1 MSAMYLGIDVAKSK
15 FDAVLL
21 TADSKP
27 RHKVFTNTDEGY
39 AALSTWLEQQSAQH
53 VHACLEATGTF
64 AEAVARYLAAQG
76 HRVSLVNPSAI
87 WAFGRS
93 RLSRTKTDKVDAT
106 LIAHYCQMH
115 QPPAWT
121 PPSPEISELQA
132 LIRRLETLVQMRTME
147 TNRLAA
153 GVSSGAVRASLE
165 ATVAFLSEQI
175 QQTEKAIRDLIKQ
188 HSGLKE
194 RRDLLLSIPGVGPS
208 TAALLL
214 SELPHVSQFQR
225 AGQAAAFAGL
235 VPRVRQSGTSVHSR
249 PRLSKFGSPRLRKG
263 LFFPAMVALRF
274 NPLVRESGERLRS
287 RGKSPMAIVGA
298 AMRKLLHIAF
308 GVLKS
313 GKPFDPNMAAKAA

>member
-1 MSAMYLGIDVAKSK
+1 MYLGIDAAKSK
-15 FDAVLL
+15 FDVVLL
-21 TADSKP
+21 VEASKP
-27 RHKVFTNTDEGY
+27 KHKVFANTDAGF
-39 AALSTWLEQQSAQH
+39 AALSQWLEQHSAPQ
-53 VHACLEATGTF
+53 VHACIEATGTF
-64 AEAVARYLAAQG
+64 AEAIARYLVSHG
-76 HRVSLVNPSAI
+76 HTVSLVNPSAI

-106 LIAHYCQMH
+106 LIAQYCQMH
-115 QPPAWT
+115 RPPAWT
-121 PPSPEISELQA
+121 PPAPEISELQA

-153 GVSSGAVRASLE
+153 GVSSDAVRASLE
-165 ATVAFLSEQI
+165 ATVTFLSEQI
-175 QQTEKAIRDLIKQ
+175 QETQKAIHDLIRQ

-194 RRDLLLSIPGVGPS
+194 KQDLLTSIPGIGPS

-214 SELPHVSQFQR
+214 SELPNVSQFQR

-235 VPRVRQSGTSVHSR
+235 VPRVRQSGSSVHSR

-274 NPLVRESGERLRS
+274 NPLVREFGERLLS
-287 RGKSPMAIVGA
+287 RGKSRMAVVGA
-298 AMRKLLHIAF
+298 AMRKLLHIVF

-313 GKPFDPNMAAKAA
+313 GKPFNPNIAAKAT

>member
-1 MSAMYLGIDVAKSK
+1 
-15 FDAVLL
+15 
-21 TADSKP
+21 
-27 RHKVFTNTDEGY
+27 
-39 AALSTWLEQQSAQH
+39 
-53 VHACLEATGTF
+53 
-64 AEAVARYLAAQG
+64 
-76 HRVSLVNPSAI
+76 
-87 WAFGRS
+87 
-93 RLSRTKTDKVDAT
+93 VDAT

-188 HSGLKE
+188 HSGLKQK
-194 RRDLLLSIPGVGPS
+194 RDLLLSIPGVGPS

-225 AGQAAAFAGL
+225 AGQAAAFAGW

-263 LFFPAMVALRF
+263 CSSRPWSLCASTRWCGIRGAAALAGQ
-274 NPLVRESGERLRS
+274 E
-287 RGKSPMAIVGA
+287 PMAVVGA

-313 GKPFDPNMAAKAA
+313 GKPFDPNMAAKAT

>member
-1 MSAMYLGIDVAKSK
+1 MSAMSLGIDVAKSK

-76 HRVSLVNPSAI
+76 HKVSLVNPSAI

-194 RRDLLLSIPGVGPS
+194 RRDLLLSIPGIGPS

-225 AGQAAAFAGL
+225 AGQAAAFAGW

-298 AMRKLLHIAF
+298 AMRKLLHVAF

>member
-1 MSAMYLGIDVAKSK
+1 
-15 FDAVLL
+15 VLL
-21 TADSKP
+21 IEGAKP
-27 RHKVFTNTDEGY
+27 KHKVFANTDAGF
-39 AALSTWLEQQSAQH
+39 AALSQWLVQQSAPQ

-64 AEAVARYLAAQG
+64 AEGIARFLAAQG
-76 HRVSLVNPSAI
+76 HKVSLVNPSAI

-194 RRDLLLSIPGVGPS
+194 RRDLLLSIPGIGPS

-225 AGQAAAFAGL
+225 AGQAAAFAGW

-274 NPLVRESGERLRS
+274 NPLVRSSGS
-287 RGKSPMAIVGA
+287 GCARGARARWLLWGRPCANCCTLPSASSSLVSPSTRTWPPKPLDKPIQYLPVGA
-298 AMRKLLHIAF
+298 RL
-308 GVLKS
+308 
-313 GKPFDPNMAAKAA
+313 

>member
-1 MSAMYLGIDVAKSK
+1 MYLEIDAAKSK

-21 TADSKP
+21 IEGGKP
-27 RHKVFTNTDEGY
+27 KHKVFANTDEGL
-39 AALSTWLEQQSAQH
+39 AALLQWLQQQSAQPI
-53 VHACLEATGTF
+53 HACLEATGTF
-64 AEAVARYLAAQG
+64 AEGIARYLAAQG
-76 HRVSLVNPSAI
+76 HTVSLVNPSAI

-106 LIAHYCQMH
+106 LIAQYCQMH

-121 PPSPEISELQA
+121 PPSPEIGELQA
-132 LIRRLETLVQMRTME
+132 LIRRLETLVQMKIME

-165 ATVAFLSEQI
+165 ATVAFLSQQI
-175 QQTEKAIRDLIKQ
+175 QQTEQAIRDLIGQ

-194 RRDLLLSIPGVGPS
+194 KRDLLTSIPGVGPS

-214 SELPHVSQFQR
+214 SELPNVSQFQR

-263 LFFPAMVALRF
+263 LFFPVMVALRF
-274 NPLVRESGERLRS
+274 NPLVREFGERLRS
-287 RGKSPMAIVGA
+287 RGKSRMAVVGA
-298 AMRKLLHIAF
+298 AMRKLLHIVF

-313 GKPFDPNMAAKAA
+313 GKPFNPNITAKAA